1 MNKIAW
7 ATDIHLDRL
16 LERDYLE
23 YKEYLQELNPE
34 CLVISGDIAEGE
46 FVCKALK
53 DFDDS
58 FSFPIYFVLGN
69 HDFYF
74 SSFAETE
81 KNVRDLVKKSAN
93 LCWLSEKGI
102 VQLNDSTA
110 LIGIEGWG
118 DGRNGTLNLS
128 EGSTRDVLS
137 IADYKGLTREEI
149 GELLETKG
157 DKYAEMLRPFLLEA
171 VENYQ
176 NVILVTHVPPFV
188 EACFDRSL
196 RIIGEFKQ
204 PFYICKAIGDMLL
217 EVMTA
222 NPECRMTVLSGHT
235 HEKADVK
242 ILENLR
248 VRVKESGYGSWWE
261 ATVIDLD
268 KL

>member
-1 MNKIAW
+1 MNNIAW

-16 LERDYLE
+16 TERDYSE
-23 YKEYLQELNPE
+23 YKEYLQELNPD
-34 CLVISGDIAEGE
+34 CLVISGDVAEGE

-53 DFDDS
+53 DFNDS
-58 FSFPIYFVLGN
+58 LDFPVYFVLGN

-74 SSFAETE
+74 SSFAEAE
-81 KNVRDLVKKSAN
+81 INVREVVGQSAN
-93 LCWLSEKGI
+93 LQWLSEKGI
-102 VQLNDSTA
+102 VKLNNSMA

-118 DGRNGTLNLS
+118 DARNGTLNLS
-128 EGSTRDVLS
+128 EASSRDVLS
-137 IADYKGLTREEI
+137 IGDYKGLSREEI
-149 GELLETKG
+149 SEFLKSKG
-157 DKYAEMLRPFLLEA
+157 DKYAEKLRPILIDA
-171 VENYQ
+171 VENYK

-204 PFYICKAIGDMLL
+204 PFYTCKAIGDRLL

-222 NPECRMTVLSGHT
+222 NPECRLTVLCGHT

-248 VRVKESGYGSWWE
+248 VRVKESGYGSWWD
-261 ATVIDLD
+261 ATIIELN